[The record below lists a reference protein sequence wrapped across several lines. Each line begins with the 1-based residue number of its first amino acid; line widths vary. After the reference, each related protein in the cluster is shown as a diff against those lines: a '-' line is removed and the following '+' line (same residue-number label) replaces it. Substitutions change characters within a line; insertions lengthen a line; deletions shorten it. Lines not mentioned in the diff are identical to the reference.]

1 MEGCNYYGWIYCV
14 DCLGQSK
21 AQFIQYGRI
30 CPWGKSALQLYFMN
44 YDIKSHIRIVISWR
58 PFMAQRSFNTG
69 IVPVD
74 DNIQMHYQCSHS
86 SNRTKIYQNR
96 TKSRPLFS
104 ANSDQIRTSNIRLL
118 PDSMFSALHNIHF
131 MVEFT
136 MTKTNFQR

>member
-1 MEGCNYYGWIYCV
+1 
-14 DCLGQSK
+14 
-21 AQFIQYGRI
+21 
-30 CPWGKSALQLYFMN
+30 MN

-86 SNRTKIYQNR
+86 SNRTKISQNR

-118 PDSMFSALHNIHF
+118 PDFVKILNVFSFAQHPLPGSSF
-131 MVEFT
+131 WEGGGKEVGRVSVWRVSGRMGG
-136 MTKTNFQR
+136 